1 MRFIVGSESLQR
13 WMQLHPLQAPPG
25 HQILEGFQ
33 SRLAEPGIEGAIHHE
48 PARVLLG
55 DGAVVLGGVETLLVE
70 VGEVGRLED
79 PDVHVAVVEHVR
91 HQVLLGVLLELV
103 EGPDP
108 FGWAQ
113 VPVVVVEALDEALA
127 VFVGLIL
134 GAAIPEVD
142 MAVDDEVPLAVLLI
156 HRGPP
161 FSQTG

>member
-1 MRFIVGSESLQR
+1 
-13 WMQLHPLQAPPG
+13 
-25 HQILEGFQ
+25 
-33 SRLAEPGIEGAIHHE
+33 
-48 PARVLLG
+48 VLLG
-55 DGAVVLGGVETLLVE
+55 DGPVVLGGVETLLVE

-79 PDVHVAVVEHVR
+79 PDVHVAVVEHVG

-127 VFVGLIL
+127 VLVGLVL
-134 GAAIPEVD
+134 RAAVPEVD